1 VVLVDCA
8 CSSPTGL
15 SGTTAAVWKL
25 LWCVYVPQ
33 HFSLM
38 PALMSLDTCHFLVVP
53 DWNYINIK
61 ACEFVTYYLSPMF
74 NEFYECINT
83 VPLTPHFIC
92 FSNFSG
98 SCYLFYEIFFCYYTM
113 CCVTKSQIIAF
124 PCSIIMMYPVEYHYA
139 VYAKFIVFSASTNL
153 LHLWS

>member
-1 VVLVDCA
+1 
-8 CSSPTGL
+8 
-15 SGTTAAVWKL
+15 
-25 LWCVYVPQ
+25 
-33 HFSLM
+33 M
-38 PALMSLDTCHFLVVP
+38 
-53 DWNYINIK
+53 
-61 ACEFVTYYLSPMF
+61 YYLSPMF

-153 LHLWS
+153 LHLCDRSVLCPLSFSPATSDLTSNDTTNHILLHH